1 MTNEKMTTGEA
12 IAVLLFLP
20 VLLGIEAS
28 VVAVLWR
35 WFAVP
40 MGAHSLGLAN
50 ALGFSVLATVFTMR
64 SPKRDD
70 EARSLRPFDL
80 ITNTLSRYA
89 YLMAIAAFA
98 KYLMGGAW

>member
-1 MTNEKMTTGEA
+1 MTTEKMTTSEA

-20 VLLGIEAS
+20 VLLGVESA

-50 ALGFSVLATVFTMR
+50 ALGLSVLATVLTMR